1 MSKSRLCFFLQP
13 VLIEKESVMP
23 VSDFAAWWIAAGL
36 LVAAEMFTG
45 TFYLL
50 MLAIGMTAGAVAA
63 HLGLSQTAQ
72 MAAAAIVSAT
82 AVFACY

>member
-1 MSKSRLCFFLQP
+1 MSEF
-13 VLIEKESVMP
+13 
-23 VSDFAAWWIAAGL
+23 DFTGWWIAVGL

-63 HLGLSQTAQ
+63 HLRLSQKIGRAH
-72 MAAAAIVSAT
+72 V
-82 AVFACY
+82 